1 MPITT
6 RIGGLSSRGFGQ
18 FASAVPSTP
27 RVAFIGTYGD
37 TVDATSY
44 NFPSVNIGSAAID
57 RLVVLTVGAQA
68 SGFIISMSA
77 TVNGQAATKVVGVTR
92 SIANAIFTLPVST
105 GTTTSLTIVGE
116 SSSGTPT
123 FSNVRVGVFALYGL
137 SSYTAVGTADAQN
150 PASGLATATILTASS
165 GFLIMCANNSTGASG
180 SITLTG
186 VTRRYNLFAER
197 TRAGGDASAT
207 TSQSLAIS
215 ARYSPSPTGT
225 VTLAAASFK

>member
-27 RVAFIGTYGD
+27 RVAYIGNYGD
-37 TVDATSY
+37 TVDALTY

-68 SGFIISMSA
+68 SGFIITMSA
-77 TVNGQAATKVVGVTR
+77 TIAGQAATRVVGAARTT
-92 SIANAIFTLPVST
+92 ANAIFTLPIST
-105 GTTTSLTIVGE
+105 GTTTSVTITP
-116 SSSGTPT
+116 SSGSGTPT
-123 FSNVRVGVFALYGL
+123 FSNIRVGVFALYGL
-137 SSYTAVGTADAQN
+137 SSYSAVASVDAQN
-150 PASGLATATILTASS
+150 PAAGIATATILTASS
-165 GFLIMCANNSTGASG
+165 GFLIMCANNSTGLSG

-186 VTRRYNLFAER
+186 VTRRYNVFAER
-197 TRAGGDASAT
+197 TRAGGDASNT
-207 TSQSLAIS
+207 TSGSLAIS
-215 ARYSPSPTGT
+215 AQYSVSPTGA

>member
-27 RVAFIGTYGD
+27 RVVYVGNYGSTTD
-37 TVDATSY
+37 SANY
-44 NFPSVNIGSAAID
+44 NFPSINIGSAAID
-57 RLVVLTVGAQA
+57 RLVVLTVGAQ
-68 SGFIISMSA
+68 STSLQISMSA
-77 TVNGQAATKVVGVTR
+77 TINGQAATLAAGTARTV
-92 SIANAIFTLPVST
+92 ANAIFTLPIST
-105 GTTTSLTIVGE
+105 GTTTSVTIYQ
-116 SSSGTPT
+116 SSVSGTT
-123 FSNVRVGVFALYGL
+123 SFANIRVGIFALYGL
-137 SSYTAVGTADAQN
+137 SSYTAVAAVDAQN

-165 GFLIMCANNSTGASG
+165 GFLIMCANNSTGLSG

-186 VTRRYNLFAER
+186 VTRRYNLYAER
-197 TRAGGDASAT
+197 TRAGGDASGT

-215 ARYSPSPTGT
+215 AKYPVSPTGT